1 MLVQLVG
8 FMKEVNVSKS
18 SKVTLVVIISRVLV
32 LWLYK
37 TVTLLNLCWVIFA
50 RSCSGWIDVEEF
62 AGEIIGGTIAHP
74 APMLRGQYCITYV
87 RKVLF
92 DALSF
97 LFYNFLSVV
106 VSDF

>member
-1 MLVQLVG
+1 M
-8 FMKEVNVSKS
+8 
-18 SKVTLVVIISRVLV
+18 
-32 LWLYK
+32 
-37 TVTLLNLCWVIFA
+37 
-50 RSCSGWIDVEEF
+50 EEF
-62 AGEIIGGTIAHP
+62 AGEIIGGTIAHL
-74 APMLRGQYCITYV
+74 ALVLRGQCCIAYV

>member
-18 SKVTLVVIISRVLV
+18 SKVTLAVIISRVLV
-32 LWLYK
+32 LWLYEI
-37 TVTLLNLCWVIFA
+37 VTLLILCWVIFA
-50 RSCSGWIDVEEF
+50 RSCNGWIDVEF

-74 APMLRGQYCITYV
+74 APMLRGQCCITYV

-106 VSDF
+106 VSDI